1 MGHTRPASKYLHATI
16 LADIFL
22 EPIRMSQPTGFLSGK
37 KLLITGVLSN
47 RSIAYGIA
55 KACRAQGAELA
66 FSYVGERFKDRITE
80 FAAEF
85 DSTLVF
91 DCDVGDDAQIEAM
104 FSGLAAAWG
113 KFDGFVHAISF
124 APREA
129 IAGNFLDGLTR
140 ENWRIAQD
148 ISAYSFPAMAKAA
161 LPHLNDQSALL
172 TLSYLGALRAIP
184 NYNTMGAAKA
194 SLEAS
199 VRYLAEAVG
208 RTADGRSIR
217 VNGISAGPIK
227 TLAASGIKD
236 FGKLLSRVA
245 DAAPLRRNVTI
256 DDVGNVAAFM
266 LSNLAAGVTAEITYV
281 DGGFSETAGLSADQ
295 V

>member
-1 MGHTRPASKYLHATI
+1 M
-16 LADIFL
+16 
-22 EPIRMSQPTGFLSGK
+22 GFLTGK

-55 KACRAQGAELA
+55 RACHQHGAELA

-85 DSTLVF
+85 GSTLIF
-91 DCDVGDDAQIEAM
+91 DCDVSDDDQIHQM
-104 FSGLAAAWG
+104 FANLSKAWP
-113 KFDGFVHAISF
+113 KFDGFVHSIGF

-129 IAGNFLDGLTR
+129 IAGDFLDGLSR
-140 ENWRIAQD
+140 EAFRVAHD

-161 LPHLNDQSALL
+161 LPYLNDRAALL
-172 TLSYLGALRAIP
+172 TLSYLGALRIIP
-184 NYNTMGAAKA
+184 HYNTMGLAKA

-199 VRYLAEAVG
+199 VRYLAESLG
-208 RTADGRSIR
+208 PRGMR

-236 FGKLLSRVA
+236 FGKLLGMVA
-245 DAAPLRRNVTI
+245 AASPLRRNITI
-256 DDVGNVAAFM
+256 EDVGNVAAFL
-266 LSNLAAGVTAEITYV
+266 LSDLASGVTAEITYV
-281 DGGFSETAGLSADQ
+281 DGGFSQTGGASRDSEPVVS
-295 V
+295 